1 MSLNYLSRLWMM
13 NLTWDGWA
21 LGLEVD
27 YVYFSLTF
35 SSSYSVFAV
44 TVSFLANGR
53 QGHPLLMFFGHFVH
67 PEDL

>member
-27 YVYFSLTF
+27 YVYFSLT
-35 SSSYSVFAV
+35 SSFSYSVFAV

-53 QGHPLLMFFGHFVH
+53 RGHPLLMFFGHFVH